1 MDKSVRICSSTEV
14 VERGQGH
21 RFELRQAGES
31 APAFVVRYN
40 GRARA
45 FFNRCAHVSVELD
58 WELGQF
64 FDPTRVYLI
73 CSTHGAIYEPDSGR
87 CIAGPCK
94 GARLSAIAVQEL
106 DGWIFLE
113 GPTA

>member
-1 MDKSVRICSSTEV
+1 MDKSGRICASADL
-14 VERGQGH
+14 VERGPGH
-21 RFELRQAGES
+21 RFEVRQAGNL

-40 GRARA
+40 GRACA
-45 FFNRCAHVSVELD
+45 FLNRCAHASVELD
-58 WELGQF
+58 WEPGQF

-94 GARLSAIAVQEL
+94 GALLSAIAVEER
-106 DGWIFLE
+106 DDSIFLE
-113 GPTA
+113 GPAA